1 LSAFAHR
8 LTPGLR
14 GVAAWLGATAAT
26 LERHRRL
33 VLVAIVVC
41 QWCGV
46 GVVALAAT
54 HNGWL
59 YYHGGDG
66 VYYWTTAWALGHFT
80 IPQAQIGFGLGVF
93 QALGAAFLGPSLLSG
108 LPFVVLVNVLVLLP
122 LAPLLVYGVAERLA
136 GRLFGLFAAALWLVV
151 PLLAYRGFR
160 PDYRGNQFLDF
171 FLPGAVGL
179 NSLGDFPSLVVC
191 LACVYFTLRAMD
203 GAART
208 DAVVA
213 GALAGFAVAVK
224 PSNAL
229 LLPAVVLGLALRR
242 RLPQLLVFGAALL
255 PAVVALVLW
264 KQRGLGSL
272 PLFGSV
278 GVVREAAGTGPL
290 AALDAGRYLH
300 LDWPAI
306 QQNLAQL
313 REVFWSKTLLEW
325 AAVAGAFALVR
336 AARAKGVVIVV
347 WFAAY
352 FLVKSGSPDSSVYA
366 GSFFRLLEPAYPAFL
381 LLLAALALLVPRA
394 RPAAIA
400 PRRPA
405 SRRAA
410 ILAVVVLGA
419 FPLAFVAAARP
430 AAPRSFADFPGSALA
445 VRIVDLHLSATV
457 RGGTVRLAWPAH
469 EAATATVGYRVRRAA
484 TPLQDCEQ
492 LPGGSRDCVLGSDG
506 LPPTHATTYVDRPGP
521 GTWIYRVAVVAASNG
536 DLSSADPLL
545 LSEPVTV
552 TVP

>member
-1 LSAFAHR
+1 L
-8 LTPGLR
+8 L
-14 GVAAWLGATAAT
+14 
-26 LERHRRL
+26 
-33 VLVAIVVC
+33 AIVVC
-41 QWCGV
+41 QWCAV
-46 GVVALAAT
+46 GAVAVAAT

-108 LPFVVLVNVLVLLP
+108 LPFVLLVNVLVLLP
-122 LAPLLVYGVAERLA
+122 LVPLLLYGVAERLG
-136 GRLFGLFAAALWLVV
+136 GRLFGLLAAALWLVV

-160 PDYRGNQFLDF
+160 PDYRGNQFLDN

-179 NSLGDFPSLVVC
+179 NTLGDFPSLVVC
-191 LACVYFTLRAMD
+191 LACVYFALRAMD

-229 LLPAVVLGLALRR
+229 LLPAVVLGLVLRR
-242 RLPQLLVFGAALL
+242 RLPQLLGFGGALV

-264 KQRGLGSL
+264 KERGLGSL
-272 PLFGSV
+272 PLFGTV
-278 GVVREAAGTGPL
+278 GVVREAAGTAPL
-290 AALDAGRYLH
+290 GALDAGRYLP
-300 LDWPAI
+300 LDWQAI

-313 REVFWSKTLLEW
+313 REVFWSKALLEW
-325 AAVAGAFALVR
+325 AAIAGAFALVR
-336 AARAKGVVIVV
+336 AARAKGAVIVV
-347 WFAAY
+347 WFAVY
-352 FLVKSGSPDSSVYA
+352 FVVKSGSPDASVYA
-366 GSFFRLLEPAYPAFL
+366 GSFFRLLEPAYPAFV
-381 LLLAALALLVPRA
+381 LLLAGLALLVPRT
-394 RPAAIA
+394 RPAAGAA
-400 PRRPA
+400 PRPT
-405 SRRAA
+405 SRLAA

-445 VRIVDLHLSATV
+445 VRVVDLHLTATV
-457 RGGTVRLAWPAH
+457 HAGTVRLRWPAH
-469 EAATATVGYRVRRAA
+469 ESATATVGYRIQRAA
-484 TPLQDCEQ
+484 TAQQDCEQ
-492 LPGGSRDCVLGSDG
+492 REGGSRDCVLGSDA
-506 LPPTHATTYVDRPGP
+506 LPPTRATSYVDRPGR
-521 GTWIYRVAVVAASNG
+521 GTWFYRVAVVASSAG
-536 DLSSADPLL
+536 DLSAGDPLL
-545 LSEPVTV
+545 LGEPVTV